1 MSQKAAQYVK
11 HTPKGSTPLIEK
23 FINYLMLDG
32 KKTVARRIFADM
44 LKEIQ
49 KKGHS
54 NPELVFEKAIEN
66 VEPTMEVR
74 PKRIGGAVYQIP
86 IEVKPNRR
94 RMLAFRWILTTAR
107 KGKGAP
113 IANLLAR
120 EILEASEGIGT
131 AVKKKEDS
139 HKMAAA
145 NKAFAH
151 YARY

>member
-1 MSQKAAQYVK
+1 MATASKVHQ
-11 HTPKGSTPLIEK
+11 HTPEGSDALQER
-23 FINYLMLDG
+23 FINYIMLDG
-32 KKTVARRIFADM
+32 KKSVARRIFKDV
-44 LKEIQ
+44 LLEIQ

-54 NPELVFEKAIEN
+54 NPEQIFEKAMEN
-66 VEPTMEVR
+66 IKPSMEVR

-94 RMLAFRWILTTAR
+94 IMLSFRWVLDVAR
-107 KGKGAP
+107 KEKGSN
-113 IANLLAR
+113 IAHRIAKQL
-120 EILEASEGIGT
+120 LEASEGMGA
-131 AVKKKEDS
+131 AVKKKEDT